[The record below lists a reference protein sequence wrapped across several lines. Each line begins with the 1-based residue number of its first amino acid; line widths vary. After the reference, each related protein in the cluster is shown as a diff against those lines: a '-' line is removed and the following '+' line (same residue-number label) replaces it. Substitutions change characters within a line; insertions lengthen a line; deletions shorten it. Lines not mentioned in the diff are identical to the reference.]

1 MYTFKS
7 FNVVGVICVALSL
20 GGAALAQEARQWGQ
34 NRSIT
39 QISKS
44 VYRFGSDNQFGAY
57 VLTAEGIIVVDG
69 HYCQSNT
76 TQWLKSELEKRH
88 DVPVKYVVLSHDH
101 QDHNCHTGIFSDTAV
116 TIGHRNILP
125 HIVRENRNSAVP
137 TILFDDEMDI
147 VLGGVTV
154 RLLFFGPTHSD
165 NLIQVHIPDEQV
177 LIAVDMAKG
186 RSIFPDYRDM
196 EVNNTLRVLKILAHL
211 PDVDVVLP
219 GHGPVTTQQNFND
232 SRHYIEAL
240 RDEVLRYMVEG
251 MTLDEMRKRI
261 ELEDFSD
268 YTLRDRFFDGNI
280 VSMYHYLYRYR
291 EPNSRITTEEAV
303 ECRDRRD
310 CRTSGE
316 IEIRN

>member
-1 MYTFKS
+1 MVF
-7 FNVVGVICVALSL
+7 
-20 GGAALAQEARQWGQ
+20 
-34 NRSIT
+34 
-39 QISKS
+39 
-44 VYRFGSDNQFGAY
+44 
-57 VLTAEGIIVVDG
+57 
-69 HYCQSNT
+69 
-76 TQWLKSELEKRH
+76 
-88 DVPVKYVVLSHDH
+88 
-101 QDHNCHTGIFSDTAV
+101 
-116 TIGHRNILP
+116 
-125 HIVRENRNSAVP
+125 
-137 TILFDDEMDI
+137 
-147 VLGGVTV
+147 VTV

-219 GHGPVTTQQNFND
+219 GHGPVTIQQNSND

-268 YTLRDRFFDGNI
+268 YTFRDRFFDGNI
-280 VSMYHYLYRYR
+280 VTMYHYLYRYR

-303 ECRDRRD
+303 ECRDKRD